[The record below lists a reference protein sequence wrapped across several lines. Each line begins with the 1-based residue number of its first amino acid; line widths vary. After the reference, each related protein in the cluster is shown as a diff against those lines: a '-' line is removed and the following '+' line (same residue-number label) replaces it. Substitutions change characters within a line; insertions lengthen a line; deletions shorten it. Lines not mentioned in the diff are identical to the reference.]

1 VSAIAA
7 SLPYLL
13 RSLLT
18 TLGLSM
24 VALVGSLALGTLLAL
39 CRVSPIAQ
47 LRALASAY
55 VFVMRTIPLLDVIFW
70 VFFALPLFFE
80 QNMSPLVAAAAALI
94 LYESSYMAEVVRSGI
109 AAVPRG
115 VLDAARSSGMSAWQ
129 RARHVA
135 LPLSFH
141 AMQPALLT
149 QYKAVIMGTSIVYVV
164 GVTDFFGAA
173 NDVNNRIFDPFPV
186 FALVAAIYFLIC
198 YSITLLARTV
208 NRRAGRGGR
217 ESLNTLST

>member
-1 VSAIAA
+1 VNALAA

-13 RSLLT
+13 RALIT
-18 TLGLSM
+18 TLELSA
-24 VALVGSLALGTLLAL
+24 VAVSGSLALGTLLAL
-39 CRVSPIAQ
+39 CRVSGVAP
-47 LRALASAY
+47 LRSAASAY

-70 VFFALPLFFE
+70 MFFALPLFFE
-80 QNMSPLVAAAAALI
+80 RNMPPLVAAAAALI

-115 VLDAARSSGMSAWQ
+115 VLEAARSSGMSAWQ
-129 RARHVA
+129 RARHIT

-173 NDVNNRIFDPFPV
+173 NDVNNRIFEPFPV
-186 FALVAAIYFLIC
+186 FLLVAATYFLIC
-198 YSITLLARTV
+198 YSITLLARAV
-208 NRRAGRGGR
+208 NRRVGNSVRVSGDADF
-217 ESLNTLST
+217 

>member
-1 VSAIAA
+1 MNALAA
-7 SLPYLL
+7 SLPYLM
-13 RSLLT
+13 RSLVT
-18 TLGLSM
+18 TLGLSV
-24 VALVGSLALGTLLAL
+24 VAVIGSLGLGTCLAL
-39 CRVSPIAQ
+39 CRVCAIAP
-47 LRALASAY
+47 LRAVATAY

-70 VFFALPLFFE
+70 MFFALPLFFA
-80 QNMSPLVAAAAALI
+80 QNMPPLAAAATALI

-115 VLDAARSSGMSAWQ
+115 VLEAARSSGMSAWQ

-141 AMQPALLT
+141 AMQPALMM

-164 GVTDFFGAA
+164 GVTDFFGSA
-173 NDVNNRIFDPFPV
+173 NDVNNRIFEPFPV

-198 YSITLLARTV
+198 YSITLLARMV
-208 NRRAGRGGR
+208 NRRVNRGAR
-217 ESLNTLST
+217 AMVNADL

>member
-1 VSAIAA
+1 VSALAA

-13 RSLLT
+13 RSLVT
-18 TLGLSM
+18 TLGLSA
-24 VALVGSLALGTLLAL
+24 VAVVGSLALGTLLAL
-39 CRVSPIAQ
+39 CRVSAIAP
-47 LRALASAY
+47 LRVPATAY

-70 VFFALPLFFE
+70 MFFALPLFFA
-80 QNMSPLVAAAAALI
+80 QNMPPMIAASAALI

-115 VLDAARSSGMSAWQ
+115 VLEAARSSGMSAWQ
-129 RARHVA
+129 RARFVA

-141 AMQPALLT
+141 AMQPALLM

-173 NDVNNRIFDPFPV
+173 NDVNNRIFKPFPV
-186 FALVAAIYFLIC
+186 FALVAANYFLIC
-198 YSITLLARTV
+198 YSITLLARAV
-208 NRRAGRGGR
+208 NRRVNRDARA
-217 ESLNTLST
+217 TLDPDT